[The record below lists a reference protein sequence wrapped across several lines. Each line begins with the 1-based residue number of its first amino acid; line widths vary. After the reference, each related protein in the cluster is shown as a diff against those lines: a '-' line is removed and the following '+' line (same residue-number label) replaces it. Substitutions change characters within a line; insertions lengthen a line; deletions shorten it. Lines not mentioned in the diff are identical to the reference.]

1 MYSYKDSEDFNLQVA
16 IIVKTN
22 DLIGIVISRISHT
35 SKQSTLRPKQRD
47 NLMQERKIRNF
58 PVCVTGHPRQATKD
72 NTIPWLICMHEGKS

>member
-1 MYSYKDSEDFNLQVA
+1 MA

-35 SKQSTLRPKQRD
+35 SKQSTLRPQQRD

>member
-47 NLMQERKIRNF
+47 NLM
-58 PVCVTGHPRQATKD
+58 
-72 NTIPWLICMHEGKS
+72 